1 MIQDDVTRFRLMLQ
15 HISEHYKH
23 ISNEAI
29 NDYVN
34 DIEDILMGCCN
45 INDRFEAIACGAF
58 KECYVL
64 NDDFV
69 IKFASECN
77 ETQCE
82 ETLMLN
88 AEEAGVEEVFMPTW
102 YCYLYSQ
109 GPELLMLDEDS
120 SDREYYDYEQ
130 HTYVE
135 NPDYTSQHAN
145 YIIIQPRILRTVSD
159 APYINLPHNRLD
171 YDKAPIIDAEGNKVD
186 FETAR
191 GFWVSSQTWLQDI
204 VDTYGA
210 EFFNLLAEFLQDNGV
225 HDLHTSNIG
234 YYVNK
239 EDKVVPV
246 IFDCLSDSY

>member
-1 MIQDDVTRFRLMLQ
+1 MIQDDVMRFRLMLQ

-23 ISNEAI
+23 ISDEAI

-45 INDRFEAIACGAF
+45 INDRFETIACGAF
-58 KECYVL
+58 KECYEL

-88 AEEAGVEEVFMPTW
+88 AKEAGVEEIFMPTW

-109 GPELLMLDEDS
+109 GPELLMLDEDA
-120 SDREYYDYEQ
+120 SDREYYDCEQ

-135 NPDYTSQHAN
+135 NPDYTSQRAN
-145 YIIIQPRILRTVSD
+145 CIIIQPRILRTVSD
-159 APYINLPHNRLD
+159 ASYINLPHNHLD
-171 YDKAPIIDAEGNKVD
+171 YDKAPIVDTEGNEID

-191 GFWVSSQTWLQDI
+191 SFWVSSQTWLQDI
-204 VDTYGA
+204 ADAYGA
-210 EFFNLLAEFLQDNGV
+210 EFFNLLAGFLQDNGV

-234 YYVNK
+234 YYVNR
-239 EDKVVPV
+239 EDKIVPV